1 MKMTRHANI
10 VMCICVTMTLA
21 ACGGGGSASSPSA
34 PTPAPVVAPALNT
47 NQVVVTVEQNPAVS
61 ANATV
66 NQPYVTVRICD
77 TNNNCQN
84 IDYVLVD
91 TGSYGLRLFASAV
104 SLNLPPEMTPSG
116 GVPQPVG
123 ECASFVSS
131 YTWGPVREATVML
144 NGESAASIPVQIIA
158 DPNFA
163 SVPVS
168 CSNNAGPSI
177 STAQDLGA
185 NGILG
190 VGLFKHDGGNY
201 YACSGSSGT
210 SCVSVTLAGS
220 SQVVN
225 PVAVFSSA
233 DNNGVILSLP
243 SVPATGQQSATGTL
257 TFGLDTQADN
267 ALAGFSI
274 VPADSSGYIS
284 SNFNN
289 QTFTQTYI
297 DSGSNFNFLILTGYP
312 ADSNGNYTPPNPV
325 SFPMSLSSSVSA
337 NSATSFFYLD
347 PQPQSFTFNA
357 YPGLASNYGV
367 ALSSQ
372 ADLGA
377 SWLYGHSVAYAIN
390 GNTLSEGPT
399 PFYGFQ

>member
-1 MKMTRHANI
+1 M
-10 VMCICVTMTLA
+10 
-21 ACGGGGSASSPSA
+21 
-34 PTPAPVVAPALNT
+34 

-61 ANATV
+61 AYTTV

-77 TNNNCQN
+77 ASNNCQN
-84 IDYVLVD
+84 IDHVMVD

-104 SLNLPPEMTPSG
+104 TLNLQPETTTPSG
-116 GVPQPVG
+116 GGSQPVG

-131 YTWGPVREATVML
+131 YTWGPVRKATVML

-158 DPNFA
+158 DSTFA
-163 SVPVS
+163 SVPTS

-177 STAQDLGA
+177 STVQDLGA

-190 VGLFKHDGGNY
+190 VGLFKHDGGSY

-210 SCVSVTLAGS
+210 SCVSVTLAAS

-225 PVAVFSSA
+225 PVAAFSSA

-284 SNFNN
+284 SNFNH
-289 QTFTQTYI
+289 QAFTQTYI
-297 DSGSNFNFLILTGYP
+297 DSGSNFNFLILTGGYP
-312 ADSNGNYTPPNPV
+312 TDSNGNYTPPNPV
-325 SFPMSLSSSVSA
+325 SFPMSLSSPVSA
-337 NSATSFFYLD
+337 NSASSVFYLD

-367 ALSSQ
+367 VLSSQ

-390 GNTLSEGPT
+390 GNTLVEGT
-399 PFYGFQ
+399 APFYGFQ